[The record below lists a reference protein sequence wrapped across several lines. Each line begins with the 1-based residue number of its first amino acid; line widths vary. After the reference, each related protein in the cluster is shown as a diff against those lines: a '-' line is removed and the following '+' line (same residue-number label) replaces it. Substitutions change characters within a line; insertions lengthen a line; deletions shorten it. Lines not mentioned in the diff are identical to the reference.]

1 MNVLVVSTNC
11 FSDVYNNGKTLES
24 IFSSFDKRNLAQVFF
39 SENMNPDLNFC
50 DNYFK
55 ISDVNVLKKLLKLDE
70 TCGEI
75 IHSDDITQKN
85 TYSKPSFIFR
95 FSKFFTKY
103 FELPRDLLWKFNS
116 WRTENFLRWIDDFNP
131 DVIFFVGGNQGFS
144 HDLVLYLSKT
154 FNIPLATYFTDDY
167 LLFPKNNSILKMI
180 QKFRMNIFYKKTI
193 NHSSL
198 CFAIG
203 DTMSKSYTEF
213 FNKEFH
219 SIMNSV
225 DKQVFSNYTP
235 NKVVVYSYFG
245 GLHLNRWKMLIRL
258 SNSLERGLINV
269 YSIDLPSN
277 KILDQFKKSNINYR
291 GSVEGY
297 DLKKAIKDSDV
308 LLHVESDDNKN
319 RQLTKLSISTKIP
332 EYLMSGRFIV
342 GFGPTEVASMRLLSE
357 NKIGIVIPSSITSN
371 NLKLELNK
379 ITSNPELRIELGE
392 AGYRYAI
399 KHFDKKIISTNF
411 KKIIKTIYH
420 EK

>member
-1 MNVLVVSTNC
+1 
-11 FSDVYNNGKTLES
+11 
-24 IFSSFDKRNLAQVFF
+24 
-39 SENMNPDLNFC
+39 
-50 DNYFK
+50 
-55 ISDVNVLKKLLKLDE
+55 
-70 TCGEI
+70 
-75 IHSDDITQKN
+75 
-85 TYSKPSFIFR
+85 
-95 FSKFFTKY
+95 
-103 FELPRDLLWKFNS
+103 
-116 WRTENFLRWIDDFNP
+116 
-131 DVIFFVGGNQGFS
+131 
-144 HDLVLYLSKT
+144 
-154 FNIPLATYFTDDY
+154 
-167 LLFPKNNSILKMI
+167 
-180 QKFRMNIFYKKTI
+180 
-193 NHSSL
+193 
-198 CFAIG
+198 
-203 DTMSKSYTEF
+203 
-213 FNKEFH
+213 
-219 SIMNSV
+219 
-225 DKQVFSNYTP
+225 
-235 NKVVVYSYFG
+235 
-245 GLHLNRWKMLIRL
+245 MLIRL

-291 GSVEGY
+291 GSVEGNG
-297 DLKKAIKDSDV
+297 LKKAIKDSDV

-399 KHFDKKIISTNF
+399 KHFDKKIISANF